1 MPDKLDRCVD
11 DIKAKGKADGVN
23 PYAVCNASIGEAH
36 EPPYIPEGLNPFAS
50 NSLDVSAGTKES
62 LNPQDRLDKT
72 NYQPTTHSDPHK
84 TLDPEPTH
92 EARDPYKTLD
102 PEPKHDGHRD
112 PYKTLDPK
120 MSELDKIEQ
129 EAVAIGGGLSAQ
141 SVGGKRHKEGGQGS
155 GRKPG
160 SGAYTPADAHLFA
173 PEEKK
178 KALPKKG
185 VTPMGKKRTSSS
197 ATRVN
202 EIESLCECGQFNK
215 LHETLMREAE
225 DDTEWI
231 TVKGAHIPIKKGENK
246 DEVVKSFIAKQGG
259 EPGEKKTGLSAQ
271 SESQLVKSIKG
282 GSKNWK
288 DWGRTEKTEK
298 EYAEIERRNREV
310 PIPKK
315 PEGVRGTIFQDDP
328 NAISKMEAK
337 VKYLEGEQDYWKKI
351 IKFPSRD
358 YENRNQLGDAK
369 WYAMSNNSAN
379 LRDAKKKLTK
389 IQERKESGTTLERKP
404 TYKGGKKRFYYKEK
418 PKEGSSETLGS
429 NMRFNNV
436 LTALEKET
444 S

>member
-1 MPDKLDRCVD
+1 MPAKLDRCVD
-11 DIKAKGKADGVN
+11 DIKAKGKANGVN
-23 PYAVCNASIGEAH
+23 PWAVCNASIGETLF
-36 EPPYIPEGLNPFAS
+36 PSG
-50 NSLDVSAGTKES
+50 SLDVSAGTKES

-92 EARDPYKTLD
+92 EALDPYKTLD

-185 VTPMGKKRTSSS
+185 VTPMGGKRSSSS

-202 EIESLCECGQFNK
+202 EIESFCECDTFNK
-215 LHETLMREAE
+215 LHETLMQEAE

-231 TVKGAHIPIKKGENK
+231 TVRGAHIPIKKGENK

-259 EPGEKKTGLSAQ
+259 EPGEKKTGLSDK
-271 SESQLVKSIKG
+271 SEKELVSSIKG
-282 GSKNWK
+282 GK
-288 DWGRTEKTEK
+288 DFHDWYREKGDNDK
-298 EYAEIERRNREV
+298 FYAEIEKRNQEV
-310 PIPKK
+310 PKPKR
-315 PEGVRGTIFQDDP
+315 PEGAGGTIFQDDP
-328 NAISKMEAK
+328 KAIEKYEAK
-337 VKYLEGEQDYWKKI
+337 INYLEGVNDYWKKI
-351 IKFPSRD
+351 TKFPTRD
-358 YENRNQLGDAK
+358 FHTKTHQLGDAK
-369 WYAMSNNSAN
+369 WYEMSNNSAT
-379 LRDAKKKLTK
+379 LRDTKKKLDK
-389 IQERKESGTTLERKP
+389 VKERQASGTTLERKP

-418 PKEGSSETLGS
+418 PKEGTTEIIGS
-429 NMRFNNV
+429 DKDFDNV
-436 LTALEKET
+436 LYALRKET